1 MNSTCLYKNPQKIVC
16 QQVDW
21 CLIDSATLLSVSIIA
36 RDGVAECDIQSMTE
50 LEIRILATYQQHL
63 ARFIVTQRVWFS
75 LDNRQ
80 RTSINSSAVQCIF
93 KFKDSTL
100 YSTVTICNASIM
112 VCDVPS
118 WGLHFAAQTAL
129 VSFASDGFTAPLAV
143 AVALE
148 FLSSVSS
155 LHPSVQSI
163 YGGTL
168 LFIDGSGLDVNSAKQ
183 LSCVFL
189 QAAFR
194 SMTPS
199 LCAQSGSGSCST
211 PFWTAA
217 NLANRS
223 YEVWLN
229 YRENCNGTVCRNY
242 KSCIKSIFFSHV
254 FSLQTSSIMKI
265 RKRFAP
271 RTKKTTALSSNKYG
285 AIESARAK
293 YKLDEVPA
301 EIAEYFRHRHPKYRR
316 EHHVHQ
322 LVTSCAHRNWKNPL
336 GLNLRS

>member
-1 MNSTCLYKNPQKIVC
+1 M
-16 QQVDW
+16 
-21 CLIDSATLLSVSIIA
+21 AIA
-36 RDGVAECDIQSMTE
+36 RECYWADLHPGSLLMTGKG
-50 LEIRILATYQQHL
+50 
-63 ARFIVTQRVWFS
+63 FP
-75 LDNRQ
+75 
-80 RTSINSSAVQCIF
+80 INSSAVQCIF

-100 YSTVTICNASIM
+100 HSTVTMCNASIM

-129 VSFASDGFTAPLAV
+129 VSFASDGFTAPLAD

-168 LFIDGSGLDVNSAKQ
+168 LFIDGSGLDDNSAKQ

-194 SMTPS
+194 SMTP
-199 LCAQSGSGSCST
+199 LHVHNPGSGSCST

-229 YRENCNGTVCRNY
+229 YGENAMELYAG
-242 KSCIKSIFFSHV
+242 III
-254 FSLQTSSIMKI
+254 L
-265 RKRFAP
+265 A
-271 RTKKTTALSSNKYG
+271 
-285 AIESARAK
+285 
-293 YKLDEVPA
+293 
-301 EIAEYFRHRHPKYRR
+301 
-316 EHHVHQ
+316 
-322 LVTSCAHRNWKNPL
+322 
-336 GLNLRS
+336 